1 MIYHYEN
8 VCIYATETRY
18 DNEVLNGKLILNQN
32 KYFDIVCI
40 FSWIIKLKQQH
51 G

>member
-1 MIYHYEN
+1 MRLLAYMQRSIKP
-8 VCIYATETRY
+8 Y
-18 DNEVLNGKLILNQN
+18 DNEVINGKLILNHN

>member
-1 MIYHYEN
+1 MIYHYEI
-8 VCIYATETRY
+8 VGIYATEY
-18 DNEVLNGKLILNQN
+18 DNDVLNSKLILNQN